1 MSKFIAVRK
10 EPRTTALGLE
20 ARPLV
25 DKRLQIA
32 QDAPE
37 SRRSEVLREIGLA
50 RVEPEEQVP
59 ADVNKFQRL
68 GYAGAYVVDTP
79 NDVMAAKAREV
90 LRPDYHIMPDIE
102 MGLPRAMLSKRF
114 VRRPRRKSYWP
125 VESGVA
131 AAHAQGITGQGV
143 LVGILDT
150 GIDADHLEFR
160 DRRVQFRYVPLQ
172 PTEGVVRRVRGFD
185 TNGHGTHVAGIIAG
199 RNVGVAPDVDLLVGA
214 VIESETVKTSLERVI
229 VALDWMLSQFQL
241 PENADKPFIL
251 NLSLG
256 FRPEWIGVTQMQAVV
271 EGMHLLLRTLV
282 MDFDVLPVVAIGND
296 GPGVVRAPG
305 YFPECLSVGAVGPD
319 LRTAWFSGGGLSPV
333 TQRPEP
339 DIAGFGVGVLSA
351 LERDL
356 DRGSIY
362 AEKSG
367 TSMAA
372 PYVTG
377 IAALVA
383 SANPGL
389 QGEALRR
396 HLMDNALRLE
406 EGGARV
412 GAGLARFV

>member
-1 MSKFIAVRK
+1 MTKFIALRR
-10 EPRTTALGLE
+10 EPRTTFLGLE
-20 ARPLV
+20 ARPMV
-25 DKRLQIA
+25 DKRMRIA

-50 RVEPEEQVP
+50 RVEPDEQLP
-59 ADVNKFQRL
+59 KDVNKFQRL
-68 GYAGAYVVDTP
+68 GYAGAYVVDTA

-90 LRPDYHIMPDIE
+90 LTPDYHIMPDIE
-102 MGLPRAMLSKRF
+102 MGLPKAILSQRF

-125 VESGVA
+125 AESGVA
-131 AAHAQGITGQGV
+131 EAHRQGITGKGV
-143 LVGILDT
+143 LVGVLDT
-150 GIDADHLEFR
+150 GVDADHLEFR
-160 DRRVQFRYVPLQ
+160 DRRLPFRYVPLQ
-172 PTEGVVRRVRGFD
+172 PTEGQIRSVRGFD

-199 RNVGVAPDVDLLVGA
+199 RNVGVAPDVELLVAA
-214 VIESETVKTSLERVI
+214 VIESETVKTSLERVM
-229 VALDWMLSQFQL
+229 VALDWMLSHFQL

-256 FRPEWIGVTQMQAVV
+256 FRPEWIGVTEIQSVV

-282 MDFDVLPVVAIGND
+282 MDFDVLPVAAIGND

-319 LRTAWFSGGGLSPV
+319 LRPPWFSGSGLSPV
-333 TQRPEP
+333 TQETEP
-339 DIAGFGVGVLSA
+339 DIAGYGVAVLSA

-356 DRGSIY
+356 DRVSIY

-377 IAALVA
+377 IAALTA

-396 HLMDNALRLE
+396 RILDNALRLE
-406 EGGARV
+406 EGGSRV
-412 GAGLARFV
+412 GAGLARFI

>member
-1 MSKFIAVRK
+1 MTKFIALRR
-10 EPRTTALGLE
+10 EPRTTFLGLE
-20 ARPLV
+20 ARPMV
-25 DKRLQIA
+25 DKRMRIA

-50 RVEPEEQVP
+50 RVEPDEQLP
-59 ADVNKFQRL
+59 KDVNKFQRL
-68 GYAGAYVVDTP
+68 GYAGAYVVDTA

-90 LRPDYHIMPDIE
+90 LTPDYHIMPDIE
-102 MGLPRAMLSKRF
+102 MGLPKAILSQRF

-125 VESGVA
+125 AESGVA
-131 AAHAQGITGQGV
+131 EAHRQGITGKGV
-143 LVGILDT
+143 LVGVLDT
-150 GIDADHLEFR
+150 GVDADHLEFR
-160 DRRVQFRYVPLQ
+160 DRRLPFRYVPLQ
-172 PTEGVVRRVRGFD
+172 PTEGQIRSVRGFD
-185 TNGHGTHVAGIIAG
+185 TNGHGTHVAGIIGG
-199 RNVGVAPDVDLLVGA
+199 RNVGVAPDVELLVAA
-214 VIESETVKTSLERVI
+214 VIESETVKTSLERVM
-229 VALDWMLSQFQL
+229 VALDWMLSHFQL

-256 FRPEWIGVTQMQAVV
+256 FRPEWIGVTEIQSVV

-282 MDFDVLPVVAIGND
+282 MDFDVLPVAAIGND

-319 LRTAWFSGGGLSPV
+319 RRPPWFSGSGLSPV
-333 TQRPEP
+333 TQETEP
-339 DIAGFGVGVLSA
+339 DIAGYGVAVLSA

-356 DRGSIY
+356 DRVSIY

-377 IAALVA
+377 IAALTA

-396 HLMDNALRLE
+396 RILDNALRLE
-406 EGGARV
+406 EGGSRV
-412 GAGLARFV
+412 GAGLARFI

>member
-1 MSKFIAVRK
+1 M
-10 EPRTTALGLE
+10 
-20 ARPLV
+20 V
-25 DKRLQIA
+25 DKRRRIA

-37 SRRSEVLREIGLA
+37 SRRSEGLREIGLA
-50 RVEPEEQVP
+50 RVEPDEQLP
-59 ADVNKFQRL
+59 KDVNKFQRL
-68 GYAGAYVVDTP
+68 GYAGAYVVDTA

-90 LRPDYHIMPDIE
+90 LTPDYHIMPDIE
-102 MGLPRAMLSKRF
+102 MGLPKAILSQRF

-125 VESGVA
+125 AESGVA
-131 AAHAQGITGQGV
+131 EAHRQGITGKGV
-143 LVGILDT
+143 LVGVLDT
-150 GIDADHLEFR
+150 GVDADHLEFR
-160 DRRVQFRYVPLQ
+160 DRRLPFRYVPLQ
-172 PTEGVVRRVRGFD
+172 PTEGQIRSVRGFD
-185 TNGHGTHVAGIIAG
+185 TNGHGTHVAGIIGG
-199 RNVGVAPDVDLLVGA
+199 RNVGVAPDVELLVAA
-214 VIESETVKTSLERVI
+214 VIESETVKTSLERVM
-229 VALDWMLSQFQL
+229 VALDWMLSHFQL

-256 FRPEWIGVTQMQAVV
+256 FRPEWIGVTEIQSVV

-282 MDFDVLPVVAIGND
+282 MDFDVLPVAAIGND

-319 LRTAWFSGGGLSPV
+319 LRPPWFSGSGLSPV
-333 TQRPEP
+333 TQETEP
-339 DIAGFGVGVLSA
+339 DIAGYGVAVLSA

-356 DRGSIY
+356 DRVSIY

-377 IAALVA
+377 IAALTA

-396 HLMDNALRLE
+396 RILDNALRLE
-406 EGGARV
+406 EGGSRV
-412 GAGLARFV
+412 GAGLARFI

>member
-1 MSKFIAVRK
+1 MTKFIALRR
-10 EPRTTALGLE
+10 EPRTTFLGLE
-20 ARPLV
+20 ARPMV
-25 DKRLQIA
+25 DKRMRIA

-50 RVEPEEQVP
+50 RVEPDEQLP
-59 ADVNKFQRL
+59 KDVNKFQRL
-68 GYAGAYVVDTP
+68 GYAGAYVVDTA

-90 LRPDYHIMPDIE
+90 LTPDYHIMPDIE
-102 MGLPRAMLSKRF
+102 MGLPKAILSQRF

-125 VESGVA
+125 AESGVA
-131 AAHAQGITGQGV
+131 EAHRQGITGKGV
-143 LVGILDT
+143 LVGVLDT
-150 GIDADHLEFR
+150 GVDADHLEFR
-160 DRRVQFRYVPLQ
+160 DRRLPFRYVPLQ
-172 PTEGVVRRVRGFD
+172 PTEGQIRSVRGFD
-185 TNGHGTHVAGIIAG
+185 TNGHGTHVAGIIGG
-199 RNVGVAPDVDLLVGA
+199 RNVGVAPDVELLVAA
-214 VIESETVKTSLERVI
+214 VIESETVKTSLERVM
-229 VALDWMLSQFQL
+229 VALDWMLSHFQL

-256 FRPEWIGVTQMQAVV
+256 FRPEWIGVTEIQSVV

-282 MDFDVLPVVAIGND
+282 MDFDVLPVAAIGND

-319 LRTAWFSGGGLSPV
+319 LRPPWFSGSGLSPV
-333 TQRPEP
+333 TQETEP
-339 DIAGFGVGVLSA
+339 DIAGYGVAVLSA

-356 DRGSIY
+356 DRVSIY

-377 IAALVA
+377 IAALTA

-396 HLMDNALRLE
+396 RILDNALRLE
-406 EGGARV
+406 EGGSRV
-412 GAGLARFV
+412 GAGLARFI

>member
-1 MSKFIAVRK
+1 MTKFIALRR
-10 EPRTTALGLE
+10 EPRTTFLGLE
-20 ARPLV
+20 ARPMV
-25 DKRLQIA
+25 DKRMRIA

-50 RVEPEEQVP
+50 RVESDEQLP
-59 ADVNKFQRL
+59 KDVNKFQRL
-68 GYAGAYVVDTP
+68 GYAGAYVVDTA

-90 LRPDYHIMPDIE
+90 LTPDYHIMPDIE
-102 MGLPRAMLSKRF
+102 MGLPKAILSQRF

-125 VESGVA
+125 AESGVA
-131 AAHAQGITGQGV
+131 EAHRQGITGKGV
-143 LVGILDT
+143 LVGVLDT

-160 DRRVQFRYVPLQ
+160 DRRLPFRYVPLQ
-172 PTEGVVRRVRGFD
+172 PTEGQIRSVRGFD

-199 RNVGVAPDVDLLVGA
+199 RNVGVAPDVELLVAA
-214 VIESETVKTSLERVI
+214 VIESETVKTSLERVM
-229 VALDWMLSQFQL
+229 VALDWMLSHFQL

-256 FRPEWIGVTQMQAVV
+256 FRPEWIGVTEIQSVV

-282 MDFDVLPVVAIGND
+282 MDFDVLPVAAIGND

-319 LRTAWFSGGGLSPV
+319 LRPPWFSGSGLSPV
-333 TQRPEP
+333 TQEPEP
-339 DIAGFGVGVLSA
+339 DIAGYGVAVLSA

-356 DRGSIY
+356 DRVSIY

-377 IAALVA
+377 IAALTA

-396 HLMDNALRLE
+396 RILDNALRLE
-406 EGGARV
+406 EGGSRV
-412 GAGLARFV
+412 GAGLARFI

>member
-1 MSKFIAVRK
+1 MTKFIALRK
-10 EPRTTALGLE
+10 EPRTKFLGLE
-20 ARPLV
+20 ARPMV
-25 DKRLQIA
+25 DRRLQIA

-37 SRRSEVLREIGLA
+37 SQRAEVLRRIGLA
-50 RVEPEEQVP
+50 RVEPNEQLP
-59 ADVNKFQRL
+59 EDVNKFQRL
-68 GYAGAYVVDTP
+68 GYAGAYVVDTS
-79 NDVMAAKAREV
+79 NDAMATKALEV
-90 LRPDYHIMPDIE
+90 LTPDYHIMPDIE
-102 MGLPRAMLSKRF
+102 MGLPKATLSQRF
-114 VRRPRRKSYWP
+114 VRRPRRETYWP
-125 VESGVA
+125 PESGVA
-131 AAHAQGITGQGV
+131 DAHRQGIKGKGV

-150 GIDADHLEFR
+150 GIDADHVEFR
-160 DRRVQFRYVPLQ
+160 DRLVPFRYVPLQ
-172 PTEGVVRRVRGFD
+172 PTEGQIRDVRGFD

-199 RNVGVAPDVDLLVGA
+199 RNVGVAPDVDLLVAA
-214 VIESETVKTSLERVI
+214 VIESETVRTSLERVV
-229 VALDWMLSQFQL
+229 VALDWMLSHFQL

-256 FRPEWIGVTQMQAVV
+256 FRPEWIGVTAMQSVV

-282 MDFDVLPVVAIGND
+282 MDFDVLPVAAIGND

-319 LRTAWFSGGGLSPV
+319 LRPTWFSGSGPSPV
-333 TQRPEP
+333 TDEPEP
-339 DIAGFGVGVLSA
+339 DIAGYGVSVLSA

-356 DRGSIY
+356 HRASIY

-377 IAALVA
+377 IAALTA

-396 HLMDNALRLE
+396 RILDNALRLE
-406 EGGARV
+406 AAGSRV

>member
-1 MSKFIAVRK
+1 MTKFIALRR
-10 EPRTTALGLE
+10 EPRTTFLGLE
-20 ARPLV
+20 ARPMV
-25 DKRLQIA
+25 DKRMRIA

-50 RVEPEEQVP
+50 RVESDEQLP
-59 ADVNKFQRL
+59 KDVNKFQRL
-68 GYAGAYVVDTP
+68 GYAGAYVVDTA

-90 LRPDYHIMPDIE
+90 LTPDYHIMPDIE
-102 MGLPRAMLSKRF
+102 MGLPKAILSQRF

-125 VESGVA
+125 AESGVA
-131 AAHAQGITGQGV
+131 EAHRQGITGKGV
-143 LVGILDT
+143 LVGVLDT

-160 DRRVQFRYVPLQ
+160 DRRLPFRYVPLQ
-172 PTEGVVRRVRGFD
+172 PTEGQIRSVRGFD

-199 RNVGVAPDVDLLVGA
+199 RNVGVAPDVELLVAA
-214 VIESETVKTSLERVI
+214 VIESETVKTSLERVM
-229 VALDWMLSQFQL
+229 VALDWMLSHFQL

-256 FRPEWIGVTQMQAVV
+256 FRPEWIGVTEIQSVV

-282 MDFDVLPVVAIGND
+282 MDFDVLSVAAIGND

-319 LRTAWFSGGGLSPV
+319 LRPPWFSGSGLSPV
-333 TQRPEP
+333 TQEPEP
-339 DIAGFGVGVLSA
+339 DIAGYGVAVLSA

-356 DRGSIY
+356 DRVSIY

-377 IAALVA
+377 IAALTA

-396 HLMDNALRLE
+396 RILDNALRLE
-406 EGGARV
+406 EGGSRV
-412 GAGLARFV
+412 GAGLARFI

>member
-1 MSKFIAVRK
+1 MTKFIALRR
-10 EPRTTALGLE
+10 EPRTRFLGLE
-20 ARPLV
+20 ARPMV

-37 SRRSEVLREIGLA
+37 SRRAEVLRQIGLA
-50 RVEPEEQVP
+50 RVEPDEQLP
-59 ADVNKFQRL
+59 EDVNKFQRL

-90 LRPDYHIMPDIE
+90 LAPDYHIMPDIE
-102 MGLPRAMLSKRF
+102 MGLPKAILSQRF

-125 VESGVA
+125 AESGVA
-131 AAHAQGITGQGV
+131 EAHRQGITGKGV
-143 LVGILDT
+143 LVGVLDT

-160 DRRVQFRYVPLQ
+160 DRRVAFRYVPLQ
-172 PTEGVVRRVRGFD
+172 PTEGQVRSVRGFD

-199 RNVGVAPDVDLLVGA
+199 RNVGIAPDVDLLVAA
-214 VIESETVKTSLERVI
+214 VIESETVKTSLERVV
-229 VALDWMLSQFQL
+229 VALDWMLSHFQL

-256 FRPEWIGVTQMQAVV
+256 FRPEWIGVTEIQSVV

-282 MDFDVLPVVAIGND
+282 MDFDVLPVAAIGND

-305 YFPECLSVGAVGPD
+305 YFPECLSVGAVGTD
-319 LRTAWFSGGGLSPV
+319 LRPPWFSGGGLSPV
-333 TQRPEP
+333 TQEPEP
-339 DIAGFGVGVLSA
+339 DIAGFGVAVLSA

-356 DRGSIY
+356 DRVSIY

-377 IAALVA
+377 IAALTA

-396 HLMDNALRLE
+396 RILDNALRLE
-406 EGGARV
+406 AGGSRV

>member
-1 MSKFIAVRK
+1 MTKFIALRR
-10 EPRTTALGLE
+10 EPRTTFLGLE
-20 ARPLV
+20 ARPMV
-25 DKRLQIA
+25 DKRMRIA

-50 RVEPEEQVP
+50 RVEPDEQLP
-59 ADVNKFQRL
+59 KDVNKFQRL
-68 GYAGAYVVDTP
+68 GYAGAYVVDTA

-90 LRPDYHIMPDIE
+90 LTPDYHIMPDIE
-102 MGLPRAMLSKRF
+102 MGLPKAILSQRF

-125 VESGVA
+125 AESGVA
-131 AAHAQGITGQGV
+131 EAHRQGITGKGV
-143 LVGILDT
+143 LVGVLDT
-150 GIDADHLEFR
+150 GVDADHLEFR
-160 DRRVQFRYVPLQ
+160 DRRLPFRYVPLQ
-172 PTEGVVRRVRGFD
+172 PTEGQIRSVRGFD
-185 TNGHGTHVAGIIAG
+185 TNGHGTHVAGIIGG
-199 RNVGVAPDVDLLVGA
+199 RNVGVAPDVELLVAA
-214 VIESETVKTSLERVI
+214 VIESETVKTSLERVM
-229 VALDWMLSQFQL
+229 VALDWMLSHFQL

-256 FRPEWIGVTQMQAVV
+256 FRPEWIGVTEIQSVV

-282 MDFDVLPVVAIGND
+282 MDFDVLPVAAIGND

-319 LRTAWFSGGGLSPV
+319 LRPPWFSGSGLSPV
-333 TQRPEP
+333 TQETEP
-339 DIAGFGVGVLSA
+339 DIAGYGVAVLSA

-356 DRGSIY
+356 DRVSIY

-377 IAALVA
+377 IAALTA

-396 HLMDNALRLE
+396 RILDNALRLE
-406 EGGARV
+406 EGGSRV